1 MAGLSDDEMVK
12 VTAVAP
18 FEVANAFQAWSNAAC
33 DEAAERGLDWPPTM
47 NALALCGGFGPPAAC
62 GDETHEQFG
71 LRMAAGL
78 MHFLK
83 ES

>member
-18 FEVANAFQAWSNAAC
+18 FEVANAFAVWSREAANWAVLSNAGWPPNEAATAAC
-33 DEAAERGLDWPPTM
+33 DGR
-47 NALALCGGFGPPAAC
+47 GPPFPLPN
-62 GDETHEQFG
+62 ETHDEFG